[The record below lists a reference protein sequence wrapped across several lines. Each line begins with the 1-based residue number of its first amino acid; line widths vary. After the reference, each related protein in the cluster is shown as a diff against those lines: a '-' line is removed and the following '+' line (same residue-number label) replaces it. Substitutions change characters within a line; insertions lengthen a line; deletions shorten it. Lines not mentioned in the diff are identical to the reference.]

1 MTLGLR
7 ARGDRSTRD
16 RGGRWIGALGMAG
29 LLLACTGSGGSP
41 VPASP
46 TGASPA
52 SPGSTATSPG
62 EGSPTPGEGEFVNP
76 VIRAL
81 SFADPFV
88 LRTADGYHAYATT
101 DGIRN
106 ISSARSDDLVEWEQ
120 LDDALPDLPAYIS
133 GDTWAPEVYETPAG
147 FVMYYTGRAFR
158 LERPDGTGP
167 QCIGVAVAEAPE
179 GPFVDERDEP
189 LVCQTELG
197 GTIDATVLE
206 DADGTR
212 YLVYK
217 NDGNCCAQL
226 TRFYARRLSA
236 DGLAVE
242 GEETDLGLSNDSFWE
257 GRVIEAPTMLL
268 REGTFYLFFSANDFG
283 GPDYA
288 VGYATAPDSLGP
300 YEDADENPILTTV
313 PGALGPGHQAIID
326 DDDGEQWMVYHAWD
340 PGLIYRQVWIDRLV
354 FEGDRPVVKGPTS
367 APQPVP

>member
-1 MTLGLR
+1 MTLRLR
-7 ARGDRSTRD
+7 RSGDAPYRGRRW
-16 RGGRWIGALGMAG
+16 RWIGALAMAS
-29 LLLACTGSGGSP
+29 LLVACAGSGGSP

-46 TGASPA
+46 TGGPSASA
-52 SPGSTATSPG
+52 ESPGGSPG
-62 EGSPTPGEGEFVNP
+62 ESSPTPGEGEFVNP
-76 VIRAL
+76 VIRGL

-106 ISSARSDDLVEWEQ
+106 ISLARSDDLVEWEQ
-120 LDDALPDLPAYIS
+120 LDDALPELPAYIS
-133 GDTWAPEVYETPAG
+133 GDTWAPEVYETSAG

-167 QCIGVAVAEAPE
+167 QCIGVAVAKGPE
-179 GPFVDERDEP
+179 GPFVDEREEP

-206 DADGTR
+206 DDDGTR

-226 TRFYARRLSA
+226 TRFYARLLSD
-236 DGLAVE
+236 DGLSLE

-257 GRVIEAPTMLL
+257 GRVIEAPTVLL
-268 REGTFYLFFSANDFG
+268 HDGIFHLFFSANDFG

-288 VGYATAPDSLGP
+288 VGYATARDPLGP

-313 PGALGPGHQAIID
+313 PGALGPGHQAIVS
-326 DDDGEQWMVYHAWD
+326 DDDGETWMIYHAWD
-340 PGLIYRQVWIDRLV
+340 AGLIYRQVWIDRLV
-354 FEGDRPVVKGPTS
+354 FEGDRPVVKGPTTG
-367 APQPVP
+367 PQLIP

>member
-1 MTLGLR
+1 LSR
-7 ARGDRSTRD
+7 
-16 RGGRWIGALGMAG
+16 GRWRWICALVMAS
-29 LLLACTGSGGSP
+29 LLLGCAGSGGSP
-41 VPASP
+41 IPTTP
-46 TGASPA
+46 TGASPTSAA
-52 SPGSTATSPG
+52 SPTESPG
-62 EGSPTPGEGEFVNP
+62 ETSPTPGEGEFVNP
-76 VIRAL
+76 VIRSL

-88 LRTADGYHAYATT
+88 IRAADGYYAYATT

-106 ISSARSDDLVEWEQ
+106 ISMARSDDLVAWEQ

-133 GDTWAPEVYETPAG
+133 GDTWAPEVFETSAG

-179 GPFVDERDEP
+179 GPFVDAREEP

-226 TRFYARRLSA
+226 TRFYARRLSE
-236 DGLAVE
+236 DGLALE

-257 GRVIEAPTMLL
+257 GRVIEAPTALL
-268 REGTFYLFFSANDFG
+268 HEGTYYLFFSANDFG

-288 VGYATAPDSLGP
+288 VGYATAPDPLGP
-300 YEDADENPILTTV
+300 YEDAEENPILTTE
-313 PGALGPGHQAIID
+313 PGALGPGHQAIISD
-326 DDDGEQWMVYHAWD
+326 KDGELWMVYHAWD
-340 PGLIYRQVWIDRLV
+340 AALIYRQVWIDRLV
-354 FEGDRPVVKGPTS
+354 FEGGKPVVQGPTVG
-367 APQPVP
+367 PQPIP